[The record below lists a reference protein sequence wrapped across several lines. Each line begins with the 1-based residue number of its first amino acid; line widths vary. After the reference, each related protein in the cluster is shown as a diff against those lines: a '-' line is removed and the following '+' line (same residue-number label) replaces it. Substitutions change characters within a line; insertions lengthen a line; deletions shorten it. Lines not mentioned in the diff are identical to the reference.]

1 MIDHQK
7 LLDAQGIDKLT
18 PELKKFLNETR
29 SNLKGSQRRKFM
41 AKVVLLLGK
50 GGQRRAERDLGWDR
64 KTIIKGTRE
73 LKTGIECIDNF
84 SGRTAANRTKID

>member
-7 LLDAQGIDKLT
+7 LLDSRAINKLT
-18 PELKKFLNETR
+18 PALKKFLNETG
-29 SNLKGSQRRKFM
+29 SNLNLKGSQRRKFM
-41 AKVVLLLGK
+41 DKVVVLLGI
-50 GGQRRAERDLGWDR
+50 GGQRRVKRELGWDR

-84 SGRTAANRTKID
+84 SG